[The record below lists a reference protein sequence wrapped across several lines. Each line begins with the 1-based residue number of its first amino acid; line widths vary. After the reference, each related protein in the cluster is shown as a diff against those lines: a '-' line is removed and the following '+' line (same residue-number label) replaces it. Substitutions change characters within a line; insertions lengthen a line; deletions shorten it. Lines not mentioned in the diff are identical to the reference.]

1 MLLDIFFL
9 NHDLLSRYLNL
20 YFHLVC
26 FEMQEI
32 RWGTRLSRIEDRL
45 RDGEHWHSERAGN
58 ASHSS
63 SLWAHTSD
71 PFLPYVPEN
80 SFISLQVFDT
90 LLNRGIDQSWSCRV
104 TDRRASVLGKSNVKK
119 ESKVKFSTFNSC
131 SWVWLMWT
139 RGCCLTI
146 WGLWFLFLLYFF

>member
-45 RDGEHWHSERAGN
+45 RDGEH
-58 ASHSS
+58 
-63 SLWAHTSD
+63 
-71 PFLPYVPEN
+71 
-80 SFISLQVFDT
+80 
-90 LLNRGIDQSWSCRV
+90 
-104 TDRRASVLGKSNVKK
+104 
-119 ESKVKFSTFNSC
+119 
-131 SWVWLMWT
+131 
-139 RGCCLTI
+139 
-146 WGLWFLFLLYFF
+146 